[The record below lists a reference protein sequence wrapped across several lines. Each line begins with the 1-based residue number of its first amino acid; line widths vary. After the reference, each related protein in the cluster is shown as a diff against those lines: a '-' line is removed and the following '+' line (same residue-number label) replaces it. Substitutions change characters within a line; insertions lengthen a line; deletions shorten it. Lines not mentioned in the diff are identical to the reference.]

1 MLIAWRAGMPSLDGG
16 PDVGEEEKAGDGTG
30 QCGRRGDMGQDS
42 PSGDANHNENR
53 GVQRKYQAQPRGREE
68 WDDFILR

>member
-1 MLIAWRAGMPSLDGG
+1 
-16 PDVGEEEKAGDGTG
+16 VGEEEKTGDGTR

-42 PSGDANHNENR
+42 PFGDASHNESR
-53 GVQRKYQAQPRGREE
+53 GVQWKYQAQPERKEG